1 MSGSKRLRR
10 VRVASEHTRGA
21 SGSAAVRHIT
31 GTGASTKRTTEGGT
45 GRNKVSNKGC
55 PPRGSSGGEY
65 GPGSGRRA
73 RGAARCLSRGWTR
86 AKNARGP
93 CGCNDWSAFGERRST
108 ERRGKSGSGRPPLH
122 VRHRE
127 STTVAERFV
136 DHDAFGIQHDKGRAL
151 GHKARPAEALVE
163 AFDAYR
169 LRGGARRAPV
179 TALHPRGHLGARGEM
194 LNMALNIAMG
204 PVPMLGAV
212 MGIPPQA
219 SKWPR
224 GRGAVMGARCY

>member
-1 MSGSKRLRR
+1 MSGSKQLRR

-21 SGSAAVRHIT
+21 SGSAAVRHT

-65 GPGSGRRA
+65 GPGSGRARA

-93 CGCNDWSAFGERRST
+93 RNGCNGWLAFGERRST

-122 VRHRE
+122 VRHSE

-136 DHDAFGIQHDKGRAL
+136 NHDAFGIQHDKGRAL

-163 AFDAYR
+163 AFDANR
-169 LRGGARRAPV
+169 LRGGARRAPD
-179 TALHPRGHLGARGEM
+179 TALPPRGHLGARGEM
-194 LNMALNIAMG
+194 LNMAPSISSGPIAMLSA
-204 PVPMLGAV
+204 MLSIPIRLHADGA
-212 MGIPPQA
+212 
-219 SKWPR
+219 
-224 GRGAVMGARCY
+224 